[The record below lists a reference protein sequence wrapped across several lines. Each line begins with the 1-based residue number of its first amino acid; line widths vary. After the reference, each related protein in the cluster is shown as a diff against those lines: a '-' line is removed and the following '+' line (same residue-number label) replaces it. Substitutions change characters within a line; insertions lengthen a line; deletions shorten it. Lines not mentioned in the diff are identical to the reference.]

1 MTETSRITTAH
12 QPGLAELRQRYERTS
27 ATGPAV
33 ITHGLALLAGLW
45 LAISP
50 WVTHF
55 NTTAPDVTIN
65 NLILG
70 IAVAALTLAAI
81 QVPQSVARLSWTA
94 ATIGVWIV
102 VSQWVIQQSASSA
115 GIVWNNMISG
125 GVIILLGVAAPAIAM
140 TGSRTPSGAR
150 R

>member
-1 MTETSRITTAH
+1 M
-12 QPGLAELRQRYERTS
+12 
-27 ATGPAV
+27 